1 MRYWVIAALLASA
14 SSAGHA
20 ADPSFDCTKAESDAE
35 NAVCASEALAEL
47 DVETA
52 RLYQLAVAGVS
63 GARLDELKAMQRGW
77 IKGRDECWK
86 SSLDLSTCV
95 ANEYAFRIMDLRTGY
110 ANARSDDASG
120 ISLGPKVLDCDGF
133 DAAVGVV
140 FVNGQAPM
148 AVLKWRDRA
157 VALSGV
163 PSGSGAKYESK
174 AGLDGAASLVT
185 KGSEAIFTPPGGA
198 QLSCRI
204 EEVG

>member
-1 MRYWVIAALLASA
+1 MKHWFVAVLLVSV
-14 SSAGHA
+14 SSVVHA
-20 ADPSFDCTKAESDAE
+20 ADPSFDCARAQSDAE
-35 NAVCASEALAEL
+35 VAVCTSEALAEL

-110 ANARSDDASG
+110 SDARSDDASG

-133 DAAVGVV
+133 DAAIGVV
-140 FVNGQAPM
+140 FVNGQTPM
-148 AVLKWRDRA
+148 AVLRWRDNA
-157 VALSGV
+157 VALSRV
-163 PSGSGAKYESK
+163 PSGSGGKYQSS
-174 AGLDGAASLVT
+174 AGLDGVASLFT
-185 KGSEAIFTPPGGA
+185 KGSEAMFTPPGGA
-198 QLSCRI
+198 QLTCRV